1 MRALSSPRKYY
12 KSTIFYCENI
22 MRTLRGGPTFDPPQ
36 FLFEKNDHMNQFIP
50 RPTFDPVRTNESGS
64 KLSFRTVY
72 QSRDN
77 ELFENSFLIHFH

>member
-1 MRALSSPRKYY
+1 
-12 KSTIFYCENI
+12 

-72 QSRDN
+72 
-77 ELFENSFLIHFH
+77 